1 MQVTDRIHVGGTWQ
15 RPHGSETSDLVDPF
29 TEEVYA
35 TVAMGD
41 EADVDAAV
49 RAAGEALRGPWGET
63 TPRERAEVLA
73 RIAEGLADRAMEIAS
88 VITRENGT
96 PLAGGRQGLVA
107 VGPFEYYAEY
117 GRTHTFEELRE
128 SDLGRLVVRREPV
141 GVVGAIL
148 PWNVPLGLT
157 AMKLAPALLAGC
169 TFVLKPSPETPLD
182 AFILAEVLENAGV
195 PDGVFSVIPGGARV
209 GEHLVRHPGVDK
221 IAFTGSTE
229 VGRRIASICGEQ
241 MKRVTL
247 ELGGKSA
254 AIVLDDAD
262 LEKTIGALVPHGSM
276 MYNGQACILQS
287 RILVS
292 GTRYDEV
299 VEARADAVGSLRV
312 GDPYEESTQVGPL
325 VSARQRDRVQG
336 YIDTG
341 HAEGARAVVG
351 GGRSRHQ
358 KGWFVEPTVFAD
370 VENSMTVAR
379 EEIFGPV
386 LSVIRY
392 RDEQD
397 AVDIAN
403 DTVYGLSGTV
413 FTEDIDRGVAVAA
426 QVRTGMIG
434 VNAMPAGVG
443 LPFGGMKASGI
454 GREGGPEG
462 LAAYTEYQALGVPVG
477 YDYVLD

>member
-1 MQVTDRIHVGGTWQ
+1 MQVRDRIYVGGSWV
-15 RPHGSETSDLVDPF
+15 RPHGSEMLDLVDPF

-35 TVAMGD
+35 HVAMGD

-49 RAAGEALRGPWGET
+49 DAAREALRGPWGET
-63 TPRERAEVLA
+63 TPRERADVLA
-73 RIAEGLADRAMEIAS
+73 RIAKGLADRAVEIGT

-117 GRTHTFEELRE
+117 GRTHRLEELRE

-169 TFVLKPSPETPLD
+169 TFVLKPSPQTPLD
-182 AFILAEVLENAGV
+182 AFILAEVLEGAGV
-195 PDGVFSVIPGGARV
+195 PEGVFSVIPGGARA
-209 GEHLVRHPGVDK
+209 GERLVRHPGVDK
-221 IAFTGSTE
+221 VAFTGSTE
-229 VGRRIASICGEQ
+229 VGRHIASICGEQ
-241 MKRVTL
+241 MKRLTL

-262 LEKTIGALVPHGSM
+262 LAKTIGALVPHGSM

-287 RILVS
+287 RILAS
-292 GTRYDEV
+292 AARYDEV
-299 VEARADAVGSLRV
+299 VAALADAVGSLKV
-312 GDPYEESTQVGPL
+312 GNPYEESTHVGPL
-325 VSARQRDRVQG
+325 VSAIQRDRVQG
-336 YIDTG
+336 YIDSG
-341 HAEGARAVVG
+341 LAEGARAVVG
-351 GGRSRHQ
+351 GGRSRHE

-370 VENSMTVAR
+370 VETSMTVAR

-386 LSVIRY
+386 LSVLRY
-392 RDEQD
+392 RDEQE
-397 AVDIAN
+397 AIDIAN

-413 FTEDIDRGVAVAA
+413 FTEDLDRGVAVAKK
-426 QVRTGMIG
+426 VRTGMIG

-462 LAAYTEYQALGVPVG
+462 LAAYTEYQALGVPQG
-477 YDYVLD
+477 YDYVQD

>member
-1 MQVTDRIHVGGTWQ
+1 MQVTDRIHVGGTWR
-15 RPHGSETSDLVDPF
+15 RPHGSETTDLVDPF

-41 EADVDAAV
+41 EADIDAAV
-49 RAAGEALRGPWGET
+49 HAAGEALRGPWGET
-63 TPRERAEVLA
+63 TPRERAEILA

-117 GRTHTFEELRE
+117 GRTHAFEELRE

-182 AFILAEVLENAGV
+182 AFILAEVLEEAGV

-292 GTRYDEV
+292 
-299 VEARADAVGSLRV
+299 ADAVRRGR
-312 GDPYEESTQVGPL
+312 G
-325 VSARQRDRVQG
+325 
-336 YIDTG
+336 
-341 HAEGARAVVG
+341 GARRRRRLAPG
-351 GGRSRHQ
+351 RESLTRRAPRSGRSSPPGSATGCRA
-358 KGWFVEPTVFAD
+358 T
-370 VENSMTVAR
+370 ST
-379 EEIFGPV
+379 PV
-386 LSVIRY
+386 MP
-392 RDEQD
+392 
-397 AVDIAN
+397 
-403 DTVYGLSGTV
+403 
-413 FTEDIDRGVAVAA
+413 RGRVRWSVAVAA
-426 QVRTGMIG
+426 GTRR
-434 VNAMPAGVG
+434 AGSSS
-443 LPFGGMKASGI
+443 PRCSPTWTA
-454 GREGGPEG
+454 R
-462 LAAYTEYQALGVPVG
+462 
-477 YDYVLD
+477 